1 MISIS
6 ELTKLE
12 PIAPETICRC
22 VIIHSGEL
30 TPSPQWQADNGASND
45 DGDDDGD
52 DDDDE
57 RHDKIQ
63 TLPSRHFVQQ
73 SYAILDRAGCS
84 RELLHLDLLSQRYH
98 TLPRRYVQHS
108 YERRDRL
115 GCSRQIF
122 RLPADLESIHEP
134 RLVDFPLLMAGDCD
148 RMHGF
153 QVPCFYFERAR
164 RRFHGAVSADYR
176 SVTLVLPPKSLH
188 LVLNDCELM
197 EATGYDRKLP
207 PRQVRCV
214 SCTQA
219 LSLETQI
226 KAMRK
231 RKHKHPYCTYV
242 RKWLPRLERGMASE
256 LADFRCSAC
265 VLWAAIMRGVQ
276 IRQLQLAE
284 ISTELAWTTVKN
296 NFRVALNLSFESGEL
311 MMAYSESVK
320 TRDKSHVAL
329 SDKKSHLL
337 GRGAQRAHDRAHH
350 GHKALGRAPEGE
362 RVGRGFRRAG
372 RKHRGRVCP
381 AGRPAPVQRRH
392 CPVGG
397 GRRGVLER
405 RR

>member
-1 MISIS
+1 
-6 ELTKLE
+6 
-12 PIAPETICRC
+12 
-22 VIIHSGEL
+22 
-30 TPSPQWQADNGASND
+30 
-45 DGDDDGD
+45 
-52 DDDDE
+52 
-57 RHDKIQ
+57 
-63 TLPSRHFVQQ
+63 
-73 SYAILDRAGCS
+73 
-84 RELLHLDLLSQRYH
+84 
-98 TLPRRYVQHS
+98 
-108 YERRDRL
+108 
-115 GCSRQIF
+115 
-122 RLPADLESIHEP
+122 
-134 RLVDFPLLMAGDCD
+134 
-148 RMHGF
+148 
-153 QVPCFYFERAR
+153 
-164 RRFHGAVSADYR
+164 
-176 SVTLVLPPKSLH
+176 
-188 LVLNDCELM
+188 M

-329 SDKKSHLL
+329 SDKKNVTYSVVVLNGPMIELITGTKHWEGLL
-337 GRGAQRAHDRAHH
+337 KGSEWGEASEEPGESIGGASALRDALRQYSAATAQWAGGVAESWSAGGSGSVEWGVVTSLPYHPLSISAYLALWTRLPPLAGCDQGPRVYPPILSCGSEKAGCHSQRN
-350 GHKALGRAPEGE
+350 
-362 RVGRGFRRAG
+362 
-372 RKHRGRVCP
+372 
-381 AGRPAPVQRRH
+381 RH
-392 CPVGG
+392 SQNAI
-397 GRRGVLER
+397 RQT
-405 RR
+405 

>member
-1 MISIS
+1 M
-6 ELTKLE
+6 
-12 PIAPETICRC
+12 
-22 VIIHSGEL
+22 
-30 TPSPQWQADNGASND
+30 
-45 DGDDDGD
+45 
-52 DDDDE
+52 
-57 RHDKIQ
+57 
-63 TLPSRHFVQQ
+63 
-73 SYAILDRAGCS
+73 
-84 RELLHLDLLSQRYH
+84 
-98 TLPRRYVQHS
+98 
-108 YERRDRL
+108 
-115 GCSRQIF
+115 
-122 RLPADLESIHEP
+122 
-134 RLVDFPLLMAGDCD
+134 
-148 RMHGF
+148 
-153 QVPCFYFERAR
+153 
-164 RRFHGAVSADYR
+164 
-176 SVTLVLPPKSLH
+176 LPPKSLH

-329 SDKKSHLL
+329 SDKKNVTYSVVVLNGPMIELITGTKHWEGLL
-337 GRGAQRAHDRAHH
+337 EGSEWGEASEEPGESIGGASALRDALRAQRAAPACR
-350 GHKALGRAPEGE
+350 GHFAPQLPL
-362 RVGRGFRRAG
+362 VLATRRCSDTSLA
-372 RKHRGRVCP
+372 
-381 AGRPAPVQRRH
+381 RPW
-392 CPVGG
+392 G
-397 GRRGVLER
+397 
-405 RR
+405 